1 MQALQTRK
9 ILELLGALMLV
20 IYAAMVMVNMFVLDW
35 HMLYLNLAMR
45 TMHALIAIHLAK
57 RIA

>member
-1 MQALQTRK
+1 
-9 ILELLGALMLV
+9 MLV
-20 IYAAMVMVNMFVLDW
+20 IYAVMVMVIVFVLDW